1 MQHNASYRSH
11 TCIINLV
18 YGGCVDN
25 LLNSNTEGG
34 DLCSVLAMSSGYTFI
49 VLCVPP
55 PTAQVEWLP
64 GAYSREDN
72 VKISQI
78 K

>member
-1 MQHNASYRSH
+1 MRLIVH
-11 TCIINLV
+11 TRNINLI

-25 LLNSNTEGG
+25 LLDSNTVKGA
-34 DLCSVLAMSSGYTFI
+34 LFSVLAMSSGYTFI

-64 GAYSREDN
+64 GAYSRNDD

>member
-1 MQHNASYRSH
+1 MPLIVH
-11 TCIINLV
+11 TRV
-18 YGGCVDN
+18 
-25 LLNSNTEGG
+25 LLIWFTVVVWITCLIVTPGVG